1 MADELIYLNIPPQE
15 NNQNLINKSSEEQ
28 LKIEENTNLEI
39 TNKEG
44 KTKKE
49 FTIFKLLSPIK
60 RGNIVVNKDD
70 ERLIIPSSI
79 PTQQNIKE
87 ENQTSEQKG
96 NTELRSN
103 FPLSTQQQ
111 IQIDWAIAQR
121 LLFNHQNNLIQEGG
135 GGSIALRLAAAFAAA
150 AASGA
155 QGKDNINTNLIPNFS
170 AAFDFSQP
178 SINSSKSYRRRKART
193 VFSDHQL
200 QGLEQRF
207 NGQRYL
213 STPERI
219 SLAESLNLSETQVK
233 TWFQNRRMKQKKV
246 GRSANSN
253 NNNNNSTTYSSSL
266 VNSIQNKNKLTASLS
281 NDYDEKEEEMEEE
294 RDEISSSPFSDAS
307 GTNTEQQ
314 SSTSLLPQKHQNI
327 VPFVT
332 QMFLHT
338 PFCYNN
344 TTNNN
349 PSTSNNNR

>member
-1 MADELIYLNIPPQE
+1 MRLLTD
-15 NNQNLINKSSEEQ
+15 NNTYIDS
-28 LKIEENTNLEI
+28 
-39 TNKEG
+39 
-44 KTKKE
+44 
-49 FTIFKLLSPIK
+49 
-60 RGNIVVNKDD
+60 
-70 ERLIIPSSI
+70 IPSTTKTVNTPPSTTSLYSNN
-79 PTQQNIKE
+79 PPPLPNNLKTIKD
-87 ENQTSEQKG
+87 
-96 NTELRSN
+96 

-233 TWFQNRRMKQKKV
+233 TWFQNRRMKQ
-246 GRSANSN
+246 
-253 NNNNNSTTYSSSL
+253 
-266 VNSIQNKNKLTASLS
+266 VNF
-281 NDYDEKEEEMEEE
+281 YY
-294 RDEISSSPFSDAS
+294 
-307 GTNTEQQ
+307 
-314 SSTSLLPQKHQNI
+314 
-327 VPFVT
+327 
-332 QMFLHT
+332 FLI
-338 PFCYNN
+338 
-344 TTNNN
+344 
-349 PSTSNNNR
+349 